1 MAPIQAV
8 FEFVDRRDPSREIAI
23 SNFMGLES
31 NMHTVIANVINMI
44 RDGNDDPASLVFF
57 EWILQGVGV
66 RILDLSDELIL
77 IYKVGDPDVEE
88 ILEAALREL
97 PELLTSEVLQVRLL
111 AKYRLDTLAEHMVN
125 EHNRVEHET
134 EV

>member
-31 NMHTVIANVINMI
+31 NMRTVIANVINMI

-125 EHNRVEHET
+125 EQSPGIRN
-134 EV
+134 